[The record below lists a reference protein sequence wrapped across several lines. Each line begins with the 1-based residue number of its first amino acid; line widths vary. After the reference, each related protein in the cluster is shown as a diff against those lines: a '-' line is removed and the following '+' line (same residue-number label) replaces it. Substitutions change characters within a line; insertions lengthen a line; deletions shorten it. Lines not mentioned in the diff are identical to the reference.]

1 MDFHRFN
8 LKLCASV
15 AFAAG
20 AVACCAQTAP
30 DQSAILSK
38 PTDEGMAGPAS
49 SLQLPLD
56 STLNPSLR
64 SLPGF
69 NDGSGMTFPIPP
81 PDANAAWQK
90 ELNNRR
96 NWTLM
101 TPEEI
106 MGVQTPEQIF
116 GLTERDPEK
125 NLSPEERYLKRERNA
140 GERNAEIA
148 AGTNALGGGDVFSHK
163 GLGLFDQPDANDPLS
178 PQSPKDH
185 PEGSSVFSRIFGT
198 SQDSLFGQKAR
209 SSQFNPGTSAAAT
222 TKAQLDEEAEMA
234 RFRALIGEVPQPGM
248 ATPTPAL
255 TPALTPAMASSPSLQ
270 PLSQFDPFGHP
281 LASQASDL
289 SKPTELIPLTEFTG
303 YYTPPKKT
311 KKPSWEAQPPPWLS
325 EGVTPPTGPPVRKFY

>member
-20 AVACCAQTAP
+20 VAACCAQTP
-30 DQSAILSK
+30 TDQSAILSK
-38 PTDEGMAGPAS
+38 PADDGTAGPAS
-49 SLQLPLD
+49 SLQLPQD
-56 STLNPSLR
+56 SSLNP

-69 NDGSGMTFPIPP
+69 NNSPNLNFPIPP
-81 PDANAAWQK
+81 PDANAVWQK

-125 NLSPEERYLKRERNA
+125 NLSLEERYLKRES
-140 GERNAEIA
+140 NAEKA
-148 AGTNALGGGDVFSHK
+148 AEKAAATNTLAGGDVFSHN
-163 GLGLFDQPDANDPLS
+163 GLFDQPDANDPVS
-178 PQSPKDH
+178 SDSKKDQ
-185 PEGSSVFSRIFGT
+185 PDGSGVFSRIFGT
-198 SQDSLFGQKAR
+198 SQDSLFGQKTRA
-209 SSQFNPGTSAAAT
+209 SQFNPGTSAAAAA
-222 TKAQLDEEAEMA
+222 KAQLEEDAEMA
-234 RFRALIGEVPQPGM
+234 RFRALIGEVPQPGTS
-248 ATPTPAL
+248 TPTPS
-255 TPALTPAMASSPSLQ
+255 PALASSPSLQ
-270 PLSQFDPFGHP
+270 PVSQFDPFGHP
-281 LASQASDL
+281 LISQASDP
-289 SKPTELIPLTEFTG
+289 SKPTELMPMTEFTG

-325 EGVTPPTGPPVRKFY
+325 ESVTPPTGPPVRKFY